1 MSPFRLP
8 PLTRAV
14 LVDIDGVLVDHRSAS
29 DRASYLWASGLPG
42 WELGP
47 QETADL
53 WEAIDRRHFARYQ
66 AGELDFRG
74 QLRARV
80 REFVPGGSDLSDA
93 EADAHMAAY
102 RAIYRGLWRAYDDAP
117 SFLARLEG
125 LRAERERT
133 ARAGEPTRPLAVA
146 YLTNGDAP
154 SQEEKL
160 AAVGARVVG
169 WQMLASA
176 QMGATKPDPAIFTA
190 ACERLGV
197 APDEALMIGDDVGS
211 DVDGALAVGMP
222 VVHLRRGGEGPSRA
236 VPTVAS
242 LDEIEL

>member
-1 MSPFRLP
+1 MCPFRLP
-8 PLTRAV
+8 SSTRAV
-14 LVDIDGVLVDHRSAS
+14 LVDIDGVLVDHRYAS
-29 DRASYLWASGLPG
+29 DRASYLWASGLKG

-47 QETADL
+47 QETAEL

-80 REFVPGGSDLSDA
+80 RAFVPGGGDLSDA

-102 RAIYRGLWRAYDDAP
+102 RAIYRRLWRAYDDVP
-117 SFLARLEG
+117 SFLARLEA
-125 LRAERERT
+125 LRAARGRA
-133 ARAGEPTRPLAVA
+133 ARAGEPIVPLAVA

-160 AAVGARVVG
+160 AAVGARVAG
-169 WQMLASA
+169 WEMLASA

-190 ACERLGV
+190 ACARLGV
-197 APDEALMIGDDVGS
+197 APAQALMIGDDVGS

-222 VVHLRRGGEGPSRA
+222 VVHLRRGDRGPSRE
-236 VPTVAS
+236 VPTVTG
-242 LDEIEL
+242 LDEIEF

>member
-8 PLTRAV
+8 APTRAV
-14 LVDIDGVLVDHRSAS
+14 LVDIDGVLVDHRYAS
-29 DRASYLWASGLPG
+29 DRASYLWACGLEG

-47 QETADL
+47 QETAEL

-74 QLRARV
+74 QLRERV
-80 REFVPGGSDLSDA
+80 REFVPGGSALSDA

-102 RAIYRGLWRAYDDAP
+102 RAIYRRLWRAYDDVP
-117 SFLARLEG
+117 SFLARLEA
-125 LRAERERT
+125 LRA
-133 ARAGEPTRPLAVA
+133 ARGRAAAAGGPAAPLVVA

-160 AAVGARVVG
+160 AAAGARVAG
-169 WQMLASA
+169 WEMLASA
-176 QMGATKPDPAIFTA
+176 QMGATKPDPAIFSA
-190 ACERLGV
+190 ACARFGV
-197 APDEALMIGDDVGS
+197 APAEALMIGDDVGS

-222 VVHLRRGGEGPSRA
+222 VVHLRRGDQGPSRA

-242 LDEIEL
+242 LDEIEF